1 MKRFTSIKTRI
12 TIWYTLLMFI
22 LVSVVLVL
30 VGTLSYQLSI
40 DNIENDV
47 KIQVRQDVCD
57 GQRSTGMAASRAVH
71 ALDYIDADIIRNTLE
86 G

>member
-47 KIQVRQDVCD
+47 KIQVRQIAEKVRFKVPGDTYFSVEND
-57 GQRSTGMAASRAVH
+57 EEFIVERSRIT
-71 ALDYIDADIIRNTLE
+71 
-86 G
+86 